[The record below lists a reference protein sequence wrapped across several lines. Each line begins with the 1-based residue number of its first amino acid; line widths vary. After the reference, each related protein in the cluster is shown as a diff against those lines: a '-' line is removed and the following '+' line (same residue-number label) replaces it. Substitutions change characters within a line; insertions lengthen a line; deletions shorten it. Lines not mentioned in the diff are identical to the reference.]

1 MSGSPTWNSWFSFP
15 FFAPLSGAVNQDID
29 TGPYQGV
36 PEIEIAIIREV
47 GSFGKQLG
55 IISDAVRDLAVKMG
69 ELSPESAEI
78 SVHAAETARTMSPLE
93 TLDDLVRRVK
103 RVKDTYAAAVERDAT
118 QALERL
124 HRVDPEKSRTLTAR
138 FQR

>member
-15 FFAPLSGAVNQDID
+15 FFAPLSGAVNQDIE

-55 IISDAVRDLAVKMG
+55 IISEAVRDLAVKMG
-69 ELSPESAEI
+69 ELPPEPAEPSAD
-78 SVHAAETARTMSPLE
+78 AADTARAMTPLE
-93 TLDDLVRRVK
+93 ILDDLIQRVK